1 MKLGLRL
8 FLGYFLIVGLTAWL
22 SLKLVLDELKPVVRQ
37 VSEEALVELAQTLA
51 LVAQPA
57 MRGGDIGNSELAQQ
71 LRQISEV
78 QLHATI
84 WREQK
89 TRLNL
94 RVYITDAQGVV
105 RFDSSGQDVGK
116 DYSRWNDVYLT
127 LRGEYGV
134 RSSRRDPANENS
146 TTMFVAAPIRDGERL
161 LGVLTVALPNDST
174 QPYIDAAR
182 TQLWRYGIALV
193 GFSLLIGIGFTF
205 WLISS
210 LRKVSQYALAVSD
223 NRAVQPPQFARG
235 TELEK
240 LTDAMETMRQRLEG
254 KAYVEQYVLALTHEL
269 KSPLAAIIAAT
280 ELLGDPAMPT
290 DRRQQFLANIQQQS
304 ERLHDLI
311 QRLLELA
318 KLEQRR
324 QLEQPENIVLADLVT
339 AVGQRLSAALAS
351 KQLSVDNRIGSDVR
365 VQGERFL
372 LQQALQNLFDNA
384 VAFAPGGSTLTVDCD
399 DTDSQRVFRLCNAG
413 PAIPAYALARL
424 GERFYA
430 LPRPDG
436 SKGSGLGLSF
446 VREVMTLHGG
456 SLQAENQAAGV
467 CMKLRFPRPT
477 I

>member
-57 MRGGDIGNSELAQQ
+57 MRSGDIGNSDLARQ
-71 LRQISEV
+71 LRQLADV
-78 QLHATI
+78 RLQATI
-84 WREQK
+84 WRQQK

-94 RVYITDAQGVV
+94 RVYITDTRGIVQ
-105 RFDSSGQDVGK
+105 FDSNGQDVGK
-116 DYSRWNDVYLT
+116 NYSRWNDVYLT

-134 RSSRRDPANENS
+134 RSSRRDPTNENS
-146 TTMFVAAPIRDGERL
+146 TTMYVAAPIRDGERL

-182 TQLWRYGIALV
+182 TQLWRYGIALL

-223 NRAVQPPQFARG
+223 NRVAQPPQFARG

-269 KSPLAAIIAAT
+269 KSPLAAIIATT
-280 ELLGDPAMPT
+280 ELLGDPNMPV
-290 DRRQQFLANIQQQS
+290 DRRQQFLGNIQQQS
-304 ERLHDLI
+304 SRLHDLI

-324 QLEQPENIVLADLVT
+324 QLEQPEAVRLAELVDD
-339 AVGQRLSAALAS
+339 VCQSLHAALAS
-351 KQLSVDNRIGSDVR
+351 KQLTVR
-365 VQGERFL
+365 NTIASEVVLHGERFL
-372 LQQALQNLFDNA
+372 LRQALQNLFDNA
-384 VAFAPGGSTLTVDCD
+384 VAFAPASSTLTVECE
-399 DTDSQRVFRLCNAG
+399 DTADQRIVRLCNAG
-413 PAIPAYALARL
+413 PAIPDYALARL

-446 VREVMTLHGG
+446 VREVMVLHGG
-456 SLQAENQAAGV
+456 TLNAENRHDGV
-467 CMKLRFPRPT
+467 CMALAFPRRTP
-477 I
+477 

>member
-57 MRGGDIGNSELAQQ
+57 MRSGDIGNSELAQQ
-71 LRQISEV
+71 LRQISDV

-94 RVYITDAQGVV
+94 RIYITDAQGIV
-105 RFDSSGQDVGK
+105 RFDSSGQDIGK

-146 TTMFVAAPIRDGERL
+146 TTMYVAAPIRDGERL

-182 TQLWRYGIALV
+182 TQLWRYGVSLL

-240 LTDAMETMRQRLEG
+240 LTDAMEAMRQRLEG

-280 ELLGDPAMPT
+280 ELLGDPTMPA

-324 QLEQPENIVLADLVT
+324 QLEQPENVVLADLVT
-339 AVGQRLSAALAS
+339 AVCQRLSAALAS
-351 KQLSVDNRIGSDVR
+351 KQLSVDSRIGSDVR

-372 LQQALQNLFDNA
+372 LQQAMQNLFDNA
-384 VAFAPGGSTLTVDCD
+384 VAFAPAGSTLTIDCD
-399 DTDSQRVFRLCNAG
+399 DADGQRIVRLCNAG

-446 VREVMTLHGG
+446 VREVMALHGG
-456 SLQAENQAAGV
+456 SLQAENQPDHV
-467 CMKLRFPRPT
+467 CMKLLFPRPT
-477 I
+477 N

>member
-57 MRGGDIGNSELAQQ
+57 MRSGDIGNSELAQQ
-71 LRQISEV
+71 LRQISDV

-84 WREQK
+84 WRQQK

-94 RVYITDAQGVV
+94 RIYITDAQGIV
-105 RFDSSGQDVGK
+105 RFDSSGQDIGK

-146 TTMFVAAPIRDGERL
+146 TTMFVAAPIRDGNRL

-182 TQLWRYGIALV
+182 TQLWRYGIALL
-193 GFSLLIGIGFTF
+193 GFSLIIGIGFTF

-280 ELLGDPAMPT
+280 ELLGDPAMPA

-324 QLEQPENIVLADLVT
+324 QLEQPENILLADLVT

-351 KQLSVDNRIGSDVR
+351 KQLTVDNRIGAEVR

-384 VAFAPGGSTLTVDCD
+384 VAFAPAGSTLSVDCN
-399 DTDSQRVFRLCNAG
+399 DTDGQRIVRLCNAG
-413 PAIPAYALARL
+413 PAIPDYALARL

-446 VREVMTLHGG
+446 VREVMALHGG
-456 SLQAENQAAGV
+456 SLQAENQADRV
-467 CMKLRFPRPT
+467 CMMLLFPRHMV
-477 I
+477 

>member
-57 MRGGDIGNSELAQQ
+57 MRSGDIGNSELAQQ
-71 LRQISEV
+71 LRQISDV

-94 RVYITDAQGVV
+94 RIYITDAQGIV
-105 RFDSSGQDVGK
+105 RFDSSGQDIGK

-182 TQLWRYGIALV
+182 AKLSQYGIALV
-193 GFSLLIGIGFTF
+193 GFSLLIGIGFTV

-280 ELLGDPAMPT
+280 ELLGDPAMPAE
-290 DRRQQFLANIQQQS
+290 RRQQFLANIQQQS

-324 QLEQPENIVLADLVT
+324 QLEQPETIVLADLVT

-384 VAFAPGGSTLTVDCD
+384 VAFAPAGSTLTVDCD
-399 DTDSQRVFRLCNAG
+399 DTDGKRIFRLCNVG

-456 SLQAENQAAGV
+456 SLQAENHAAGV
-467 CMKLRFPRPT
+467 CMKLLFPRPT
-477 I
+477 V